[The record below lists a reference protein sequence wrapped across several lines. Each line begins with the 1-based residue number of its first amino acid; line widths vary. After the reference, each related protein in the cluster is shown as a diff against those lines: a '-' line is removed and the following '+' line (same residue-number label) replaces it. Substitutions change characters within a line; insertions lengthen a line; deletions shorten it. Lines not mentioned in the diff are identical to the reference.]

1 MKSPIISIKN
11 LKKSY
16 KENEVLKGVDLE
28 IAAGDFFALL
38 GYNGA
43 GKSTTINILTN
54 LTKKDSGKVL
64 INGIDIDDNFAE
76 ARKNI
81 GVVPQEFNFDIFA
94 KVIDICVLQAGYYG
108 ISSKTAYERAEKILK
123 KLSLWEKRNAK
134 AKELSGGMKRRLM
147 IARALIHE
155 PKILILDEPTAGV
168 DVELRKS
175 MWEFISEINQSGTT
189 IILTTHYLE
198 EVEALCKNMAILSG
212 GKIVETAK
220 VSEVLQKLDFEKL
233 ILETDDDANFS
244 QNFLQKYSAIKN
256 SDGNIEIIISK
267 NISLNEVFR
276 DLETEKISVKSVR
289 NAQNRV
295 EALFMKYINS

>member
-1 MKSPIISIKN
+1 MKNPIISIKN

-16 KENEVLKGVDLE
+16 KDNEVLKGVDLE
-28 IAAGDFFALL
+28 IAEGDFFALL

-54 LTKKDSGKVL
+54 LTKKDSWEVL
-64 INGIDIDDNFAE
+64 INGINIDENFTE

-108 ISSKTAYERAEKILK
+108 IDAKTAHARAENILK
-123 KLSLWEKRNAK
+123 KLALWDKRNAR
-134 AKELSGGMKRRLM
+134 ARTLSGGMKRRLM

-175 MWEFISEINQSGTT
+175 MWEFIEEINRSGTT

-212 GKIVETAK
+212 GKIIETAK
-220 VSEVLQKLDFEKL
+220 VSEVLEKLDEETL
-233 ILETDDDANFS
+233 ILETEWNADFS
-244 QNFLQKYSAIKN
+244 KDFEKKYRATKN
-256 SDGNIEIIISK
+256 EDENIEIIIK
-267 NISLNEVFR
+267 NETLLGEVFD
-276 DLETEKISVKSVR
+276 DLKSENIAVKSVR

-295 EALFMKYINS
+295 EALFMKYLNT

>member
-1 MKSPIISIKN
+1 MKHPIISIKN
-11 LKKSY
+11 LKKRY
-16 KENEVLKGVDLE
+16 QDNEVLRGIDLE

-54 LTKKDSGKVL
+54 LTKKDAGQV
-64 INGIDIDDNFAE
+64 IIDGIDIDHHFAE
-76 ARKNI
+76 ARKSI

-94 KVIDICVLQAGYYG
+94 KVIDICILQAGYYG
-108 ISSKTAYERAEKILK
+108 IDRQTARARAEEILK
-123 KLSLWEKRNAK
+123 KLSLWDKRNAK

-147 IARALIHE
+147 IARALIHK

-175 MWEFISEINQSGTT
+175 MWEFIEEINRSGTT

-212 GKIVETAK
+212 GKIIATAK
-220 VSEVLQKLDFEKL
+220 VSDVLEKLDEEKL
-233 ILETDDDANFS
+233 ILETHGDVDFS
-244 QNFLQKYSAIKN
+244 SAFLQKFSAVKN
-256 SDGNIEIIISK
+256 ADGNIEIMVSK
-267 NISLNEVFR
+267 HTSLNDVFR
-276 DLETEKISVKSVR
+276 DLEAENISVRSIR

-295 EALFMKYINS
+295 EALFMKYMHA

>member
-1 MKSPIISIKN
+1 MKKPIISIKN
-11 LKKSY
+11 LEKSY
-16 KENEVLKGVDLE
+16 KNNAVLKGVNLE
-28 IAAGDFFALL
+28 IAEGDFFALL

-54 LTKKDSGKVL
+54 LTKKDAGEIV
-64 INGIDIDDNFAE
+64 INGVNIDENFSL
-76 ARKNI
+76 ARTYI

-108 ISSKTAYERAEKILK
+108 IDAKTATERAEKILK
-123 KLSLWEKRNAK
+123 KLSLWGKRNAK

-168 DVELRKS
+168 DIELRKS
-175 MWEFISEINQSGTT
+175 MWEFIEEINKKWTT

-212 GKIVETAK
+212 GKIIETAK
-220 VSEVLQKLDFEKL
+220 VSEVLEKLDEEKL
-233 ILETDDDANFS
+233 ILEIDGEADFSKNFE
-244 QNFLQKYSAIKN
+244 NKFHAKKN
-256 SDGNIEIIISK
+256 PDGNIEIIVSK
-267 NISLNEVFR
+267 NTTLNEVFR
-276 DLETEKISVKSVR
+276 DLEAEKISVKSVR

-295 EALFMKYINS
+295 EALFMKYLQS